1 MTREAH
7 RFSSNVRQPYEDS
20 RIRKRWP
27 QLEAEARAL
36 LDWLAARGYATWT
49 REPGGRRIMPGPDW
63 PGWRPEQRPLIG
75 PPK

>member
-20 RIRKRWP
+20 RTRKRWP

-49 REPGGRRIMPGPDW
+49 REPGGPSAFGLAVGPGVAA
-63 PGWRPEQRPLIG
+63 RS
-75 PPK
+75 